1 MTTTRLARAA
11 TAVALFTMVSRILG
25 LFREIV
31 MAASYGTTAATDGF
45 VNALLLV
52 NLVAAVVL
60 YMVIT
65 VVIPVYAEERERAGE
80 KSAWHLV
87 WAYSAWVSLALIAMT
102 AFIALFPQIPTALFH
117 LDPTRAAITEQL
129 VRIMAPALLLQGIA
143 ALLTALLQIYNKFAV
158 PAAVGIVFNIGI
170 IIGVLVGRGSIGIQA
185 AAWGVTIGALAQVL
199 LQMPQFLRLRHGISL
214 KPVFTHP
221 LLTAVLLTSIPV
233 AVASVLQQI
242 NSYTDKLFASS
253 LEAGRVTALN
263 YANSLGAAP
272 RAALLMPVLMPLFP
286 WVANMIAEGR
296 SDDALRGIDRING
309 LLALTAIPT
318 GFLIALYS
326 REITQLLLGRGH
338 CAESCVHQT
347 ATPLAWYALATLGAF
362 LTMFL
367 NRALAAANLQ
377 RQILV
382 ATVWAVVVTIVF
394 DLILLKPLAQGGIAL
409 ASLIGIYLNVVL
421 FVWYLRR
428 HFPDVRRTRVP
439 ASTGAYHRRRCHQR
453 GCRVRREPGP
463 SDDRSQGCRTAGT
476 ARRQGRGRADRV
488 HRGQLV
494 PRPTGAGRR
503 VAGGQGPVPTST
515 ADNPAV
521 VTPPPGD
528 RPAASAAQLVKRYGT
543 RVAVDHISFDIA
555 AGECFG
561 LLGPNGAGK
570 STTMRMMS
578 CLTSRDGGELR
589 VLGYDPDR
597 DPRSLKR
604 RIGVVAQDINLDLEL
619 SVYENLL
626 VYANYFAIPRDEA
639 RRRADELLTF
649 VRLHER
655 RAEAV
660 ERLSGG
666 MQRRLQIARAL
677 VNEPELVLLDEPT
690 TGLDPQARH
699 AVWDRLRDLRQRGAT
714 LVLTTHYMDEAEQLC
729 DRIVIID
736 GGRVIRDGTPAGLI
750 RDEVGREILELRAS
764 AENRARI
771 AALDLP
777 DATVQIDGDLVQIAG
792 ADAERLHERIRTA
805 GIPAEFQS
813 ARRATLEDVFLRTT
827 GRHLRDD

>member
-1 MTTTRLARAA
+1 
-11 TAVALFTMVSRILG
+11 
-25 LFREIV
+25 
-31 MAASYGTTAATDGF
+31 
-45 VNALLLV
+45 
-52 NLVAAVVL
+52 
-60 YMVIT
+60 
-65 VVIPVYAEERERAGE
+65 
-80 KSAWHLV
+80 
-87 WAYSAWVSLALIAMT
+87 
-102 AFIALFPQIPTALFH
+102 
-117 LDPTRAAITEQL
+117 
-129 VRIMAPALLLQGIA
+129 
-143 ALLTALLQIYNKFAV
+143 
-158 PAAVGIVFNIGI
+158 
-170 IIGVLVGRGSIGIQA
+170 
-185 AAWGVTIGALAQVL
+185 
-199 LQMPQFLRLRHGISL
+199 
-214 KPVFTHP
+214 
-221 LLTAVLLTSIPV
+221 
-233 AVASVLQQI
+233 
-242 NSYTDKLFASS
+242 
-253 LEAGRVTALN
+253 
-263 YANSLGAAP
+263 
-272 RAALLMPVLMPLFP
+272 
-286 WVANMIAEGR
+286 
-296 SDDALRGIDRING
+296 
-309 LLALTAIPT
+309 
-318 GFLIALYS
+318 
-326 REITQLLLGRGH
+326 
-338 CAESCVHQT
+338 
-347 ATPLAWYALATLGAF
+347 
-362 LTMFL
+362 
-367 NRALAAANLQ
+367 
-377 RQILV
+377 
-382 ATVWAVVVTIVF
+382 
-394 DLILLKPLAQGGIAL
+394 
-409 ASLIGIYLNVVL
+409 
-421 FVWYLRR
+421 
-428 HFPDVRRTRVP
+428 
-439 ASTGAYHRRRCHQR
+439 
-453 GCRVRREPGP
+453 
-463 SDDRSQGCRTAGT
+463 
-476 ARRQGRGRADRV
+476 
-488 HRGQLV
+488 
-494 PRPTGAGRR
+494 
-503 VAGGQGPVPTST
+503 
-515 ADNPAV
+515 

-736 GGRVIRDGTPAGLI
+736 DGRVIRDGTPAGLI

-764 AENRARI
+764 ADNRARI

-792 ADAERLHERIRTA
+792 ADAERLHERIRAA
-805 GIPAEFQS
+805 GIPADFQS